1 MPLWAQILDWLKPDS
16 HHKHARVELN
26 NRAKA
31 AKRASDAAKKAARD
45 ASYRAIGVDPEDEK

>member
-16 HHKHARVELN
+16 HLKHARVELN

-31 AKRASDAAKKAARD
+31 AKRAADATKQAARD
-45 ASYRAIGVDPEDEK
+45 ASYRAIGVDPEE